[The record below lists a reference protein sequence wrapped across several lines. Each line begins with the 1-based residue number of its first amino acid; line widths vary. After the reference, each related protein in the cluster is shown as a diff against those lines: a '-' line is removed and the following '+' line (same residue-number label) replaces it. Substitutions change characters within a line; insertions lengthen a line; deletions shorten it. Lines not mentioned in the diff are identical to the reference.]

1 MAGDERFKGPPGEKG
16 EKGDPGD
23 TGATGSAGKDAEVTD
38 LQLAAISNAV
48 IQNVKSDPSMQPP
61 DVEELTARIL
71 SRLPSIEVRNA
82 GPTQVI
88 SLSDAAR
95 NNRSAVM
102 IMDNQNNFQ
111 TRPQPE

>member
-1 MAGDERFKGPPGEKG
+1 MADDERFRGPQGEKG
-16 EKGDPGD
+16 DKGDPGD
-23 TGATGSAGKDAEVTD
+23 TGATGSAGKDAEITD
-38 LQLAAISNAV
+38 IQLAAISNAV
-48 IQNVKSDPSMQPP
+48 IQNVKSDPDMQPP
-61 DVEELTARIL
+61 DVDELTARIL

-102 IMDNQNNFQ
+102 IMNNEDNFQ
-111 TRPQPE
+111 ARPND